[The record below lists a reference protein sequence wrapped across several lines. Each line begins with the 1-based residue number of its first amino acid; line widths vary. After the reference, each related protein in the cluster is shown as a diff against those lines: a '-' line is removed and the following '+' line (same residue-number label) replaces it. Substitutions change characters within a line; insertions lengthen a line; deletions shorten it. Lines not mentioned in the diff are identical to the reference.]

1 MVGRT
6 LAHYRITAALGAGG
20 MGEVYRAVDTTLGRE
35 VALKVLPPG
44 LADNPERL
52 ERFRTEAHALA
63 ALDHP
68 GIVTVYSVEEADG
81 VHFLTM
87 QFVDGQRLD
96 QLIPHDG
103 LPLERLVPIAA
114 ALADALAAAHE
125 KGIVHRDLKPAN
137 VMVDQRGQVKV
148 LDFGLAKMV
157 EAEEADVETRART
170 RVGQVMGTAQSMSP
184 EQASGKPVDHRTDLF
199 SLGVVLYELA
209 SGQRPFQGE
218 SSAELVASILRDV
231 PSNLLEAETR
241 QRPES
246 GPNDEANWTWM
257 SGLIDQCLAKVPERR
272 VQSAK
277 ALRDAL
283 ALLQRSIDT
292 GDRPSGART
301 LAGLAALPPTDAGP
315 TASIA
320 SAPTPSTVPPP
331 SGRRVPR
338 WGLAAVAALLV
349 AATAMAVRLLTGAAP
364 IDSIAVLPFV
374 NEDANP
380 ETDYLAD
387 GISESIRNSLSEV
400 RSLKVM
406 AEASVRRYRG
416 RQLDVRA
423 IGDELGVR
431 AVLAGALTARGEMV
445 RVQAELID
453 VGTGAQLWG
462 RQITRNERDLLDV
475 EAEIAQGISTSLK
488 LRISGEEQA
497 LVARRDTVD
506 AAAYQRYLKGR
517 YQWNQRT
524 RDGYRKAIEFFRE
537 AIALDPGYARAY
549 AGLADAQAFLTVDG
563 EPVWERYARALG
575 TARKAL
581 EIDDTLGE
589 AHASVAML
597 TQNKDWDLANA
608 EREYRR
614 AVELSP
620 SYATAHHWYGEL
632 LVQMGRFD
640 DAFEHF
646 GLALEVDPLSP
657 AISSDVGI
665 SWFYARDFDRAIA
678 ELQKSIAADP
688 TFSRTYH
695 YLAGV
700 YAHVGRYAD
709 AVEEHQRGWLRA
721 GDDPAGIAAR
731 TTALRAAVRQS
742 GGQGFWRNSSPPN
755 CARPPPG
762 ELAARRGSAP
772 RAAWRPGR
780 GVFVAGEGLRQP
792 AVRARCS
799 SR

>member
-1 MVGRT
+1 
-6 LAHYRITAALGAGG
+6 
-20 MGEVYRAVDTTLGRE
+20 
-35 VALKVLPPG
+35 
-44 LADNPERL
+44 
-52 ERFRTEAHALA
+52 
-63 ALDHP
+63 
-68 GIVTVYSVEEADG
+68 
-81 VHFLTM
+81 
-87 QFVDGQRLD
+87 
-96 QLIPHDG
+96 
-103 LPLERLVPIAA
+103 
-114 ALADALAAAHE
+114 
-125 KGIVHRDLKPAN
+125 
-137 VMVDQRGQVKV
+137 
-148 LDFGLAKMV
+148 
-157 EAEEADVETRART
+157 
-170 RVGQVMGTAQSMSP
+170 MSP

-231 PSNLLEAETR
+231 PSNLLEARSR
-241 QRPES
+241 QRTES

-257 SGLIDQCLAKVPERR
+257 SRLIDQCLAKVPERR
-272 VQSAK
+272 VQSAS

-292 GDRPSGART
+292 GDRPSGARS
-301 LAGLAALPPTDAGP
+301 LAGLAVLPPTDAGP

-320 SAPTPSTVPPP
+320 SAPLPSTVPPP
-331 SGRRVPR
+331 SARRVPW
-338 WGLAAVAALLV
+338 WGLAAVAVLLV

-453 VGTGAQLWG
+453 VSSGAQLWG

-549 AGLADAQAFLTVDG
+549 AGLADAQAFLTLDG

-646 GLALEVDPLSP
+646 RLALEVDPLSP

-688 TFSRTYH
+688 SFSRTYH

-721 GDDPAGIAAR
+721 GDDPAEIAAR

-742 GGQGFWRNSSPPN
+742 GGPGYWR
-755 CARPPPG
+755 
-762 ELAARRGSAP
+762 EQLAAELRTTTRPVSWPHDVALLYAQLGDRDEAFAWLEKAYGNRLFGLLFLKVSPEWDGIRDDPRFAALQRRVDHPIAP
-772 RAAWRPGR
+772 TST
-780 GVFVAGEGLRQP
+780 
-792 AVRARCS
+792 AVQ
-799 SR
+799 